1 MKKLVLLSIM
11 LLGAFAISAQVIKGK
26 FNNYQGETIKIN
38 IGGCDREALSIAED
52 GSFVFNPVIRYE
64 NQKFTINMPDE
75 IRIPVLVGKGEEV
88 RLEVSKDKNGETTV
102 KFAGD
107 RTDINTYLFA
117 HANQLS
123 GRRWAKGKT
132 FNSFDEFSSSL
143 DRLDKELDRMLNK
156 IKGDRDL
163 VEEYRVEKNVDVISC
178 KIGYGKS
185 DKKLTLDDPGYV
197 KFMRSIDLND
207 SVTFRKDPRKAS
219 LGYPGLVERRIS
231 WEEKNRAKAGDDPS
245 KSFIRK
251 LLILDELVTNQ
262 EIKNNVSHFYAVMF
276 YMGGGN
282 AHAREFVDIF
292 NRINTDPTHLAFV
305 KSRPL
310 PSEDNSLAAGSLAKD
325 FEMHDRDGNLVKFS
339 DLRGKLVY
347 MDIWATWCGP
357 CVEEIPHMEKLYQQ
371 YKDNPRVL
379 FVSVSVDSK
388 VDAWKKKLDEDKPE
402 WPQYIVDGALK
413 DKLYNEYMVV
423 GIPRF
428 MMFDQDGRIITINAM
443 RPSNSNIVP
452 FIEEQLAK
460 PRKVQGLSGMK
471 KIKLK

>member
-178 KIGYGKS
+178 KIGYGKTVHMAKES
-185 DKKLTLDDPGYV
+185 SLSELKLE
-197 KFMRSIDLND
+197 ID
-207 SVTFRKDPRKAS
+207 
-219 LGYPGLVERRIS
+219 
-231 WEEKNRAKAGDDPS
+231 
-245 KSFIRK
+245 
-251 LLILDELVTNQ
+251 
-262 EIKNNVSHFYAVMF
+262 
-276 YMGGGN
+276 
-282 AHAREFVDIF
+282 
-292 NRINTDPTHLAFV
+292 
-305 KSRPL
+305 
-310 PSEDNSLAAGSLAKD
+310 
-325 FEMHDRDGNLVKFS
+325 
-339 DLRGKLVY
+339 
-347 MDIWATWCGP
+347 
-357 CVEEIPHMEKLYQQ
+357 
-371 YKDNPRVL
+371 
-379 FVSVSVDSK
+379 
-388 VDAWKKKLDEDKPE
+388 
-402 WPQYIVDGALK
+402 
-413 DKLYNEYMVV
+413 
-423 GIPRF
+423 
-428 MMFDQDGRIITINAM
+428 
-443 RPSNSNIVP
+443 
-452 FIEEQLAK
+452 
-460 PRKVQGLSGMK
+460 
-471 KIKLK
+471 